1 MLRFGAPFLLVVLTR
16 QTAAVSVG
24 GGLLHLRG
32 GGATSVFGHKVPDT
46 DAICAAIAYSWE
58 LNERGTEAAAYRL
71 GELNRETE
79 YVLKTFGIEEPPLLG
94 PLEEGASVALVD
106 TNNPKELP
114 DDLDCAA
121 VHSIV
126 DHHKMCGLKTDGV
139 LEVDIRPLCSTGSI
153 LYARAKA
160 LGLTPPPHIAGL
172 LLSCILSDSLE
183 FRSPTTTPLDRE
195 LAEELA
201 SLAGVDMH
209 AHAVAMLEAK
219 AEIGHLSPEQVV
231 MMDSKTYEVGGK
243 QLRVSVLETTAP
255 HMALRQKEAL
265 RTAMAS
271 LAKEQGLDDVLLFV
285 VDVLREE
292 ATFVSASE
300 SGRATVEHAF
310 GCTVGG
316 DGTAVLPGVLSR
328 KKQIMPVLEAAA
340 RASRQQEQQ
349 PAVEAEATSAA
360 ASEPRVA
367 VAA

>member
-1 MLRFGAPFLLVVLTR
+1 MRFAPILILVALVAR
-16 QTAAVSVG
+16 VAAVSI
-24 GGLLHLRG
+24 G
-32 GGATSVFGHKVPDT
+32 GGALRFRGGDGTTSVFGHKIPDT
-46 DAICAAIAYSWE
+46 DAICSAIAYSWE
-58 LNERGTEAAAYRL
+58 LNERGTSAKPYRL

-79 YVLKTFGIEEPPLLG
+79 YVLKTFGVEEPPLLG

-106 TNNPKELP
+106 TNNPRELP
-114 DDLDCAA
+114 DDLDCAT

-126 DHHKMCGLKTDGV
+126 DHHKLCGLNTDGV
-139 LEVDIRPLCSTGSI
+139 LEVDIRPLCSAGSI

-160 LGLTPPPHIAGL
+160 LGLTPPPQIAGL

-255 HMALRQKEAL
+255 HMALRQKDAL
-265 RTAMAS
+265 RAAMAS
-271 LAKEQGLDDVLLFV
+271 LAKKQGLDDVLLFV
-285 VDVLREE
+285 VDILREE
-292 ATFVSASE
+292 ATFVSASD
-300 SGRATVEHAF
+300 SGRATVEQAY
-310 GCTVGG
+310 GCTVGA

-328 KKQIMPVLEAAA
+328 KKQIMPALEAAA
-340 RASRQQEQQ
+340 RAATRQQGQ
-349 PAVEAEATSAA
+349 PLAAVAESEANASAERLA
-360 ASEPRVA
+360 VA
-367 VAA
+367 V

>member
-1 MLRFGAPFLLVVLTR
+1 MLPRRFVRLLLLALAGHV
-16 QTAAVSVG
+16 AAVSIG
-24 GGLLHLRG
+24 SGLLRLRG
-32 GGATSVFGHKVPDT
+32 GGGGATCVFGHKVPDT

-58 LNERGTEAAAYRL
+58 LAERGTPAQPYRL

-79 YVLKTFGIEEPPLLG
+79 YVLKAFGIEEPPLLG
-94 PLEEGASVALVD
+94 PLEEGASVAVVD
-106 TNNPKELP
+106 TNNPQELP
-114 DDLDCAA
+114 DDLDCAT

-126 DHHKMCGLKTDGV
+126 DHHKLCGLKTDGV

-153 LYARAKA
+153 LYSRAKA

-183 FRSPTTTPLDRE
+183 FRSPTTTTLDRE

-231 MMDSKTYEVGGK
+231 MMDSKKYEVGGK

-285 VDVLREE
+285 VDILKEE
-292 ATFVSASE
+292 AVFVSASE

-316 DGTAVLPGVLSR
+316 DGTAVLPGILSR
-328 KKQIMPVLEAAA
+328 KKQIMPMLEAAA
-340 RASRQQEQQ
+340 RATRQQEQQ
-349 PAVEAEATSAA
+349 PVEATTA
-360 ASEPRVA
+360 ASERVA